1 MALDLRN
8 QAEGM
13 TKHLTVVIDK
23 DWFALI
29 LEQGFK
35 LLLVVLCCV
44 GFE

>member
-8 QAEGM
+8 QAEGVA
-13 TKHLTVVIDK
+13 KDLTVIIDE

-35 LLLVVLCCV
+35 FLLVVLCCV